1 MARLSD
7 IFSEIN
13 ATQLWQERSR
23 QADAAAASFNP
34 GQVRE
39 MSLVARMYPDIR
51 PGALLALA
59 HNQYRA
65 DHPLVQQVGELSAAL
80 ALREAPAGIQIGQP
94 GATVGM
100 RRAVSNAR
108 RDAARAANQPRHIPP
123 PTNPA
128 LRDVWEQANV
138 AGLVDGGLFQDPGGD
153 LDSPQQ
159 FMYRQVRDAY
169 LEANEPMPTITEE
182 GRPVLLTRGSPLTSG
197 EGWAVKVEPLVEEEP
212 SDRGP
217 GVGPGGIN
225 LGVQRAGIA
234 GTEAINA
241 GARAAF
247 MALDAPV
254 QEIQGQVRNL
264 YAATQGRNPD
274 WLESQSDLGVYIGN
288 PDLDAGSGLFVDP
301 ESALAN
307 ERRRREAERGQIG
320 GHNVTAGRWLA
331 NTVGLDPDTKPFQ
344 LMSGMTDLGVQIADP
359 SGWGLG
365 QAGKAA
371 QARRLFTAGGD
382 AESAAGLIR
391 GLRNVVRPVDAQ
403 RWLDSDIGIRSVA
416 RLTETTSPTEVWR
429 ALNYK
434 VDLDTATRIADTRT
448 VADTRAVVEPMLGTS
463 IREVS
468 TATVG
473 QGRAQFDPRTVMPQR
488 GQIDAWDKNQVAFE
502 VESFLRNAGAE
513 PGYAASYID
522 KIARARTPVQVNA
535 AIRESL
541 RGTDGLLMQAGVED
555 EALRGT
561 LTRLHANTHETVQS
575 SVRAAMTNQGPSTAP
590 LMVNGEAVDVLD
602 PVLVSELA
610 PRFLSLPDAR
620 AIRRATSDMP
630 NLFKGA
636 LWRKK
641 DLQPRVGWAVVEHLQ
656 NDLWKPLQLMRA
668 AWTVRVVGEE
678 QLRMAAAG
686 YDSMF
691 NHPLSFIS
699 WRTGRKG
706 ADEVRPGGLLEEAA
720 QHTNSMSLT
729 HGQWIDTARIPT
741 NLKTTF
747 TKNVHENDRYIPAWG
762 SELLLLHGDPVARQV
777 ATSASLDDAVEW
789 FTRGA
794 GNGHRAD
801 LAVAYPGKFDS
812 PQQARRYIEG
822 VQNRI
827 HYATGGDSSLLDAV
841 VTGKLDGE
849 NLLAGTGLNKKIRPT
864 LEGKIDF
871 APETVLGS
879 ESLAV
884 DRGVRGQVA
893 DAKDRAVES
902 LFGVLMTNRT
912 NNLSRSPTFK
922 QAYWREAERLIGFTD
937 EATKATI
944 IAQAREA
951 NLGSRAI
958 KRMERIKPRGQA
970 TLDEIDLLA
979 KGHGLDETRHLLY
992 DLSQRGRFM
1001 DAARVV
1007 FPFGEAWKEVL
1018 TRWLGRD
1025 GLIANNPA
1033 VIRRAQQG
1041 FQGARGEEF
1050 GDLMGAP
1057 DGEGFFWCAD
1067 DATEALTSDG
1077 WKRHDEIR
1085 DGDLI
1090 LSLNPDTDEMSWGAA
1105 KINRFDFDGELN
1117 RWAGDC
1123 LDALTTDDHRWL
1135 VEDWRISSPAPK
1147 TGRRHAGTAG
1157 RRFRTT
1163 REVTKNHRL
1172 VLGGGKPRQ
1181 FAVVPT
1187 HSDEMVELIGWTV
1200 TEGYYTK
1207 RPGKNDTSVRVYQ
1220 DERANPEKVH
1230 RLRILAK
1237 HFRSLGAT
1245 VTEHTTR
1252 EAYKMFFFG
1261 KGIGSEIRRLAPDK
1275 QLTTDFVISLTES
1288 QARLLLDTIVD
1299 GDGTTDKNGH
1309 RSIVQKHQGRL
1320 DSFQILAAMLGIRSR
1335 QGWVNPRNG
1344 VSTLSLYTLRHGSIS
1359 SKRVTRERYTGTVWC
1374 PTVATGVWL
1383 SRRNGV
1389 TQWTGNSNE
1398 FGEEVFLYPGSG
1410 LLTEKLLGVEI
1421 PLSGSVQGMSMFGTV
1436 VPGLGPAVQI
1446 PTAWLLKTKPG
1457 PQFVREA
1464 FSAIETARL
1473 PEGIPVVGGTTAR
1486 EQILPF
1492 GSPSES
1498 DMGEAANV
1506 LNYLPTWM
1514 RTTANFLTSGDGNER
1529 QWGNAVNSVA
1539 AYLATTGDY
1548 GTSPGERQRLMEDAA
1563 FKARWFMLI
1572 KGVAQSTAPSS
1583 PSEDW
1588 RLVDRNDKSVRVRAL
1603 AEEYRQLQ
1611 EDNYGEADRTFLD
1624 RYGVDVLAAIQSDTV
1639 GTEYGLP
1646 TTREGV
1652 AWVIAN
1658 PGVTEDL
1665 PHTYGFFAPQGGEF
1679 DYSLYAEQFQTGQRH
1694 QMSADEWSRLM
1705 NAVKGDLQYDAAK
1718 LEVGEDADTDDGEAY
1733 LREVREWIATTYDG
1747 WGDRTG
1753 IPQKPET
1760 DTLIREMYR
1769 AVDNEAVRQ
1778 TDAGRGLALYLEGR
1792 DEVLADAESRGVTLG
1807 ANEMQ
1812 GGREYLTELG
1822 AWVVGEH
1829 PGFKDMFDIIF
1840 SRELED

>member
-7 IFSEIN
+7 IFAEIN

-39 MSLVARMYPDIR
+39 MSLVTRMYPDIR

-100 RRAVSNAR
+100 RRALSNAR
-108 RDAARAANQPRHIPP
+108 RDAARAANQPRHVPP

-128 LRDVWEQANV
+128 LREIWEQANV
-138 AGLVDGGLFQDPGGD
+138 AGLVEGGLFQDPGGD

-234 GTEAINA
+234 GIEAINA

-274 WLESQSDLGVYIGN
+274 WLESQSDLGVYIGD

-331 NTVGLDPDTKPFQ
+331 NTAGLDPDTRPFQ

-365 QAGKAA
+365 QAGKAG

-403 RWLDSDIGIRSVA
+403 RWLDSDIGIQSVQ
-416 RLTETTSPTEVWR
+416 RLTETTSPADVWR

-434 VDLDTATRIADTRT
+434 VDLDTATRIADTRS

-513 PGYAASYID
+513 ADYAAPYID
-522 KIARARTPVQVNA
+522 KIARADTPVQVNA

-541 RGTDGLLMQAGVED
+541 RGTDGLLVQAGVED

-561 LTRLHANTHETVQS
+561 LTRLHADTHETVQA

-641 DLQPRVGWAVVEHLQ
+641 DFQPRVGWAVVEHLQ

-699 WRTGRKG
+699 HRMGRKG
-706 ADEVRPGGLLEEAA
+706 NTDIQGELLEEAD
-720 QHTNSMSLT
+720 QFTNAMSRT

-762 SELLLLHGDPVARQV
+762 SELLLLHGDPVARRV
-777 ATSASLDDAVEW
+777 ATSASLDEAVEW
-789 FTRGA
+789 FTRGG
-794 GNGHRAD
+794 GNEFRAD
-801 LAVAYPGKFDS
+801 FAVAYPGKFDS

-841 VTGKLDGE
+841 ATGKLDGE

-864 LEGKIDF
+864 LESKLDF

-884 DRGVRGQVA
+884 DRGVRGQVS
-893 DAKDRAVES
+893 DAKDRAVEI

-922 QAYWREAERLIGFTD
+922 QAYWREAARLIGFTD

-944 IAQAREA
+944 IGQAREA

-958 KRMERIKPRGQA
+958 KRMERVKPRGQA
-970 TLDEIDLLA
+970 TLGEIDLLA
-979 KGHGLDETRHLLY
+979 KGHGLDETRNLLY

-1033 VIRRAQQG
+1033 VVRRFQQVVR
-1041 FQGARGEEF
+1041 GARGEEF
-1050 GDLMGAP
+1050 GDFMGAP
-1057 DGEGFFWCAD
+1057 DGEGFFW
-1067 DATEALTSDG
+1067 
-1077 WKRHDEIR
+1077 K
-1085 DGDLI
+1085 
-1090 LSLNPDTDEMSWGAA
+1090 
-1105 KINRFDFDGELN
+1105 
-1117 RWAGDC
+1117 
-1123 LDALTTDDHRWL
+1123 
-1135 VEDWRISSPAPK
+1135 
-1147 TGRRHAGTAG
+1147 
-1157 RRFRTT
+1157 
-1163 REVTKNHRL
+1163 
-1172 VLGGGKPRQ
+1172 
-1181 FAVVPT
+1181 
-1187 HSDEMVELIGWTV
+1187 
-1200 TEGYYTK
+1200 
-1207 RPGKNDTSVRVYQ
+1207 
-1220 DERANPEKVH
+1220 
-1230 RLRILAK
+1230 
-1237 HFRSLGAT
+1237 
-1245 VTEHTTR
+1245 
-1252 EAYKMFFFG
+1252 
-1261 KGIGSEIRRLAPDK
+1261 
-1275 QLTTDFVISLTES
+1275 
-1288 QARLLLDTIVD
+1288 
-1299 GDGTTDKNGH
+1299 
-1309 RSIVQKHQGRL
+1309 
-1320 DSFQILAAMLGIRSR
+1320 
-1335 QGWVNPRNG
+1335 
-1344 VSTLSLYTLRHGSIS
+1344 
-1359 SKRVTRERYTGTVWC
+1359 
-1374 PTVATGVWL
+1374 
-1383 SRRNGV
+1383 
-1389 TQWTGNSNE
+1389 NE
-1398 FGEEVFLYPGSG
+1398 FDEEVFLYPGSG

-1588 RLVDRNDKSVRVRAL
+1588 RLVDRNDRSVRVRAL

-1694 QMSADEWSRLM
+1694 QMSADEWTRLM
-1705 NAVKGDLQYDAAK
+1705 NSVKGDLQYDAAK
-1718 LEVGEDADTDDGEAY
+1718 LEVGEDAETDDGEAY

-1760 DTLIREMYR
+1760 DTLIRELSR
-1769 AVDNEAVRQ
+1769 ALNNDAVRE

-1829 PGFKDMFDIIF
+1829 PGFSDMFAIIF